1 MKRFLAILFIFILML
16 TVVSCA
22 SKEKDDINVTVLA
35 GPTGMGAAKLMNEN
49 TTGNALNNYNFT
61 VATSPDEVTAAVI
74 NGSTD
79 IAAVPANLA
88 SVLFNK
94 TNKEVQVIAVN
105 TLGVLYMLENGNTI
119 NSINDLRG
127 KTIYATGQASTP
139 EYILRHILIQNDID
153 PDKDVT
159 IEYYAAHAELATV
172 ISSGDIILGM
182 LPEPNVSAVLSANP
196 SVRIA
201 LNLTDEWNKIS
212 GDTSMLIQG
221 CVIVNKAFAEA
232 NKKAVDN
239 FLTEYKKSIDYVNAN
254 ISEAAQLIADN
265 GILSKAAIVEKA
277 IPNSNI
283 VYIDGDEMKE
293 QLSGFL
299 EILFNANPASVGGTM
314 PDDTFYYKK

>member
-1 MKRFLAILFIFILML
+1 MKKFLAILFIFMLIL
-16 TVVSCA
+16 TAASCE
-22 SKEKDDINVTVLA
+22 SKEKNDINVTVLA
-35 GPTGMGAAKLMNEN
+35 GPTGMGAAKLMSDN
-49 TTGNALNNYNFT
+49 TAGTSLNKYTFT

-119 NSINDLRG
+119 NSVNDLRG

-139 EYILRHILIQNDID
+139 EYILRHILIQNGID
-153 PDKDVT
+153 PDKDVI

-182 LPEPNVSAVLSANP
+182 LPEPNVTAVLSANP

-201 LNLTDEWNKIS
+201 LNLTEEWNKIS
-212 GDTSMLIQG
+212 GNTSMLIQG
-221 CVIVNKAFAEA
+221 CVIVNKAFADA
-232 NKKAVDN
+232 NKKAVDD
-239 FLTEYKKSIDYVNAN
+239 FLAEYKESIDYVNAN
-254 ISEAAQLIADN
+254 ITEAAQLIADN
-265 GILSKAAIVEKA
+265 GILSKAAIAEKA

-299 EILFNANPASVGGTM
+299 EILYNANPASIGGTM

>member
-1 MKRFLAILFIFILML
+1 MKKFLAILFIFILIL
-16 TVVSCA
+16 TAVSCE
-22 SKEKDDINVTVLA
+22 SKEKTDINVTILA
-35 GPTGMGAAKLMNEN
+35 GPTGMGAAKLMSNN
-49 TTGNALNNYNFT
+49 TAGSALNNYSFT

-88 SVLFNK
+88 SVLYNK

-119 NSINDLRG
+119 NSVNDLRG

-139 EYILRHILIQNDID
+139 EYILRHILIQNGID

-172 ISSGDIILGM
+172 ISSGDIVLGM
-182 LPEPNVSAVLSANP
+182 LPEPNVTAVLSANP

-201 LNLTDEWNKIS
+201 LNLTEEWNKIS
-212 GDTSMLIQG
+212 GDTSILIQG

-239 FLTEYKKSIDYVNAN
+239 FLTEYKESIDYVNAN
-254 ISEAAQLIADN
+254 ITEAAQLIADN
-265 GILSKAAIVEKA
+265 GILSKAAIAEKA

-283 VYIDGDEMKE
+283 VYIDGDEMKK

-299 EILFNANPASVGGTM
+299 EILYNANPASVGGIM
-314 PDDTFYYKK
+314 PDDAFYYKK